1 MKHGASLVD
10 DTRARGPHAPASA
23 WLRQKLA
30 AVLEPAGVALD
41 GPNPWDPQIRR
52 PRTFGRIL
60 RHGSLGAGD
69 SYVDG
74 DWDCAAL
81 DELTTRLLAAGVDH
95 SLARRGPA
103 AFRDTL
109 VARFVDGHTRARSR
123 ADIQS
128 HYDVGN
134 ALYRAMLGPTMT
146 YSCGYWAAAAT
157 LDEAQDAK
165 HELICRKLGLA
176 PGMRVLD
183 IGCGWGGFAFHAAQH
198 HGVHVTGITL
208 SPAQAA
214 FARERTQDLPCD
226 IRLVDYRDVDGRFDR
241 VVSVGMFEHVG
252 PRNYARYFDAV
263 ARRLE
268 PDGLF
273 LLHTIGGLTSETTSD
288 PWITRYIF
296 PGTVLPSAAQITRA
310 IEGRFVLEDWHNFGA
325 DYDRTLM
332 TWHHNLEGAW
342 LSLRQAAAR
351 RHPDADGPAA
361 AHDDRYTDRWYRT
374 WRYYLLTCAGT
385 FRARRNQLW
394 QLVLSPTG
402 VGGGFRRVA

>member
-1 MKHGASLVD
+1 MKPGVSLVG
-10 DTRARGPHAPASA
+10 DTSVARSHAPVSA
-23 WLRQKLA
+23 WLRRRLA
-30 AVLEPAGVALD
+30 ALLEPAGVTLD

-52 PRTFGRIL
+52 TRTFGRIL

-74 DWDCAAL
+74 DWECAAL
-81 DELTTRLLAAGVDH
+81 DELTARLLAAGVDGT
-95 SLARRGPA
+95 LARRGPA
-103 AFRDTL
+103 AFRDML
-109 VARFVDGHTRARSR
+109 VARFVDGHTRARSS

-146 YSCGYWAAAAT
+146 YSCGYWAGAAT
-157 LDEAQDAK
+157 LEEAQDAK

-183 IGCGWGGFAFHAAQH
+183 IGCGWGGFAAYAARH

-214 FARERTQDLPCD
+214 FARERTQDLSCH
-226 IRLVDYRDVDGRFDR
+226 IRLVDYRDVDGLFDR
-241 VVSVGMFEHVG
+241 ILSVGMFEHVG
-252 PRNYARYFDAV
+252 PPNYAQYFDTV
-263 ARRLE
+263 ARCLV

-288 PWITRYIF
+288 PWITRHVF

-310 IEGRFVLEDWHNFGA
+310 IEGRFTLEDWHNFGA

-332 TWHHNLEGAW
+332 AW
-342 LSLRQAAAR
+342 YHALDAAWPSLAHAEL
-351 RHPDADGPAA
+351 RHGTRADGLTAA
-361 AHDDRYTDRWYRT
+361 DTDRLYRT

-394 QLVLSPTG
+394 QLVLSPRG
-402 VGGGFRRVA
+402 VDGGYRRAS